1 MNGFVLKIESGC
13 VIRSDWLS

>member
-1 MNGFVLKIESGC
+1 MNDFVLKIELGC